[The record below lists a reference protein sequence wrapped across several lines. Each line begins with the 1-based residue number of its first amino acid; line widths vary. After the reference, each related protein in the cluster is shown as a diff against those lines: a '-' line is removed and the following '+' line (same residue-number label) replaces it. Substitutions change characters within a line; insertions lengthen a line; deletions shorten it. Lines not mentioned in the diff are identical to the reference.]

1 MLMIDYES
9 NVIDCNEDLLRGV
22 IALVSKNYVDE
33 YKPDKLSAVSLK
45 DCLTILFISVN
56 IIDDLIEVY
65 RDYKISFS
73 TKFKFKLELKGKY
86 ISISQKALVEKTGDE
101 FLSYLGLVS
110 FSEMDTMTYINSSV
124 NRIYRNMTKLKQS
137 LSGMQFL
144 GLTQLDNGNIVDY
157 LTKVKYIVDKYI
169 KYSI

>member
-1 MLMIDYES
+1 MNYID
-9 NVIDCNEDLLRGV
+9 
-22 IALVSKNYVDE
+22 
-33 YKPDKLSAVSLK
+33 
-45 DCLTILFISVN
+45 
-56 IIDDLIEVY
+56 
-65 RDYKISFS
+65 
-73 TKFKFKLELKGKY
+73 
-86 ISISQKALVEKTGDE
+86 
-101 FLSYLGLVS
+101 
-110 FSEMDTMTYINSSV
+110 SSV